1 LENALQLVRSYRNWR
16 RHRDTLN
23 ELSRLS
29 NCELADLGINRACI
43 QAVAAKAI

>member
-1 LENALQLVRSYRNWR
+1 MQLVRSYRNWR

-29 NCELADLGINRACI
+29 NRELDDLGISRACI
-43 QAVAAKAI
+43 QAVAARAI

>member
-1 LENALQLVRSYRNWR
+1 MQLVRSYRNWR

-29 NCELADLGINRACI
+29 DRELDDRGISRPCI